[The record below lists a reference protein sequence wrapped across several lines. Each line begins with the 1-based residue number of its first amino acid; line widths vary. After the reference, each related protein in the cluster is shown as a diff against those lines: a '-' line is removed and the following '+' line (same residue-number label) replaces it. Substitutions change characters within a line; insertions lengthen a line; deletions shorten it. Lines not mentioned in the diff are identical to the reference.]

1 MTDASVPADASGPA
15 DASVPADA
23 DTTADET
30 PSDRQATP
38 RWLALTIAV
47 VFGVLY
53 AYDVWEAVGNL
64 VGLNLQA
71 GSLGVPLTAL
81 GLTLLIAALIVPFL
95 VFGVAF
101 WLGRRRAP
109 LAQVVL
115 FLAGYALIQALALD
129 AAVFFGLGGFDLS

>member
-1 MTDASVPADASGPA
+1 MTDASLPADASPPA
-15 DASVPADA
+15 DAAAEADA
-23 DTTADET
+23 TAT
-30 PSDRQATP
+30 VRPATP
-38 RWLALTIAV
+38 RWLVMTIAV

-71 GSLGVPLTAL
+71 GALGVPLSGL

-101 WLGRRRAP
+101 WLGRRRTP
-109 LAQVVL
+109 LAQVLL
-115 FLAGYALIQALALD
+115 FLAGYALVQALAFD

>member
-30 PSDRQATP
+30 PSARPATP

-115 FLAGYALIQALALD
+115 FLAGYALIQALAFD

>member
-1 MTDASVPADASGPA
+1 MTDASLP
-15 DASVPADA
+15 
-23 DTTADET
+23 TDET
-30 PSDRQATP
+30 AAVRPVTP
-38 RWLALTIAV
+38 RWLAMTIAV

-53 AYDVWEAVGNL
+53 AYDVWEAIGNL

-71 GSLGVPLTAL
+71 GALGVPLTPL

-115 FLAGYALIQALALD
+115 FLAGYALIQALAFD

>member
-1 MTDASVPADASGPA
+1 MTDASIPADASPPA
-15 DASVPADA
+15 DAAA
-23 DTTADET
+23 EADET
-30 PSDRQATP
+30 ATVRRSTP
-38 RWLALTIAV
+38 RWLAMTIAV

-71 GSLGVPLTAL
+71 GALGVPLSAL
-81 GLTLLIAALIVPFL
+81 GITLLIAALIVPFL

-109 LAQVVL
+109 LAQVLL
-115 FLAGYALIQALALD
+115 FLAGYALVQALAFD

>member
-1 MTDASVPADASGPA
+1 MTDASLPTGG
-15 DASVPADA
+15 SVPPDA
-23 DTTADET
+23 AAEPRETAT
-30 PSDRQATP
+30 VRRPTP
-38 RWLALTIAV
+38 RWLAMTIAV

-71 GSLGVPLTAL
+71 GALGVPLSAL

-109 LAQVVL
+109 LAQVLL
-115 FLAGYALIQALALD
+115 FLAGYALVQALAFD